1 MKQHPATAMLGISLV
16 IMLIALDQTVVGT
29 ALPSIVADLKGYSL
43 YPWIAAVYLL
53 TNAIFIPIIGRLGD
67 IHGRKPFLIGAIA
80 LFSIASMLC
89 GIAGSMMQLVF
100 ARALQGAGGGML
112 VGSAFASVPD
122 LFPDLKERVRWQVM
136 LSSAFGIASAVGPA
150 LGGVLTEH
158 FGWRSV
164 FYVNLP
170 IGILALVMV
179 WRYLPLIIHHQEERS
194 GLDWLGV
201 ALLVATLFALLLT
214 SELGASLGFL
224 NPTLWALMAA
234 SLIFAYLFYRHQ
246 IQSQQPI
253 LPPHLLEHAT
263 VQLLS
268 ILSFL
273 SGLMLFILVFYMPL
287 LLQAGLSLSPK
298 TAGGMVTPILFGIT
312 VGSIING
319 RVIMRIKRTRYV
331 YCAGV
336 ACLLGGLFML
346 TQAGQETA
354 SIYLLTA
361 FSLCGFGFG
370 FQIPN
375 LTLQMQSAVARADLG
390 SSSALVQTL
399 RTVGS
404 MFGAS
409 IGGLVV
415 NLSFNHAISAH
426 LNQLGISDSRV
437 SSLFQTPQI
446 LIRVSD
452 QLQLQALAA
461 SLHLNAAELIEQG
474 RLYLING
481 IHLALWLASGIA
493 IVAIYVGLKLPNIT
507 NPHAN
512 VSDTLAETSDD
523 YL

>member
-1 MKQHPATAMLGISLV
+1 MKQHPVTAMLGISLV

-29 ALPSIVADLKGYSL
+29 ALPSIVADLQGYTL

-80 LFSIASMLC
+80 LFALSSMLC
-89 GIAGSMMQLVF
+89 GMAGSMLQLVL

-136 LSSAFGIASAVGPA
+136 LSSAFGISSAVGPA
-150 LGGVLTEH
+150 LGGVMTEH

-164 FYVNLP
+164 FFVNLP
-170 IGILALVMV
+170 IGILALGIV
-179 WRYLPLIIHHQEERS
+179 WRYLPLTIHHRAEKS

-201 ALLVATLFALLLT
+201 ALLVFTLFTLLMT
-214 SELGASLGFL
+214 SELGAALGFMS
-224 NPTLWALMAA
+224 PTLWALVVS
-234 SLIFAYLFYRHQ
+234 SLVLAYLFYRHQ
-246 IQSQQPI
+246 LQTQRPI
-253 LPPHLLEHAT
+253 MPSHLLGHST

-268 ILSFL
+268 VLSFL

-298 TAGGMVTPILFGIT
+298 ISGGMVTPILVGIT

-319 RVIMRIKRTRYV
+319 RLIMRIHHTRYV
-331 YCAGV
+331 YIGGIV
-336 ACLLGGLFML
+336 SLLLGLLML
-346 TQAGQETA
+346 TQANQETA
-354 SIYLLTA
+354 RLYLLFA
-361 FSLCGFGFG
+361 FTCCGLGFG

-375 LTLQMQSAVARADLG
+375 LTLQMQSAVAKADLG

-415 NLSFNHAISAH
+415 NLSFNHAVTKH
-426 LNQLGISDSRV
+426 LSNIGISDARV
-437 SSLFQTPQI
+437 AQLFQNPQI
-446 LIRVSD
+446 LIRQGD
-452 QLQLQALAA
+452 QVQLRDLASQVGLDA
-461 SLHLNAAELIEQG
+461 NQLIEQA

-481 IHLALWLASGIA
+481 IHHALWLAIGIA
-493 IVAIYVGLKLPNIT
+493 VMAMYASMKLPNIT
-507 NPHAN
+507 HG
-512 VSDTLAETSDD
+512 SDLTRDSLAETPDD

>member
-1 MKQHPATAMLGISLV
+1 MKQHPVTAMLGISLV

-80 LFSIASMLC
+80 LFSVASMLC
-89 GIAGSMMQLVF
+89 GMAGSMMQLVL

-112 VGSAFASVPD
+112 VGSAFACVPD
-122 LFPDLKERVRWQVM
+122 LFPDLKERVRWQIM

-150 LGGVLTEH
+150 LGGVMTEH

-164 FYVNLP
+164 FFVNLP
-170 IGILALVMV
+170 IGIFALGMV
-179 WRYLPLIIHHQEERS
+179 WRYLPLIIHHQEEKV

-201 ALLVATLFALLLT
+201 ALLVLTLFVLLLT
-214 SELGASLGFL
+214 SEWGSSMGFFNPMLWVLIAS
-224 NPTLWALMAA
+224 
-234 SLIFAYLFYRHQ
+234 SLILAYLFYRHQ
-246 IQSQQPI
+246 LQSQQPI
-253 LPPHLLEHAT
+253 LPPHLLAHST

-298 TAGGMVTPILFGIT
+298 KAGGMVTPILLGIT
-312 VGSIING
+312 IGSIING
-319 RVIMRIKRTRYV
+319 RIIMRIERTRYV

-336 ACLLGGLFML
+336 FGLLLGLVML
-346 TQAGQETA
+346 TQADQETA
-354 SIYLLTA
+354 RIYLLIA
-361 FSLCGFGFG
+361 FSCCGLGFG

-409 IGGLVV
+409 VGGLVV
-415 NLSFNHAISAH
+415 NLSFNRAITSH
-426 LNQLGISDSRV
+426 LNQLGIVDSRV
-437 SSLFQTPQI
+437 ASLFETPQI
-446 LIRVSD
+446 LIRAGD
-452 QLQLQALAA
+452 QLQLTQLA
-461 SLHLNAAELIEQG
+461 SSIGLNAAQLIEQA

-481 IHLALWLASGIA
+481 IHHALWLAIA
-493 IVAIYVGLKLPNIT
+493 IAVIAIYVGLKLPNISAVET
-507 NPHAN
+507 L
-512 VSDTLAETSDD
+512 VTDTLAETADD
-523 YL
+523 FL